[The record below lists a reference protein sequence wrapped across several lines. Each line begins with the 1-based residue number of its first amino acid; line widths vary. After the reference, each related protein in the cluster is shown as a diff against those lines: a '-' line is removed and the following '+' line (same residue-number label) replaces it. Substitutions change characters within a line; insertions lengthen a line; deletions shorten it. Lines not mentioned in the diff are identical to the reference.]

1 MIYMQREIMS
11 EKGIEEYETERR
23 MSPEAV
29 KRENALRMEIERL
42 SLAKS
47 YSPSGV
53 SVNGVGAA
61 IGSLESRGY
70 VKTNITKV
78 SVGNVRPLAET
89 HIASLMSDRERQ
101 VDRLR
106 IMARR

>member
-23 MSPEAV
+23 ISLEAS

-42 SLAKS
+42 SSAKS
-47 YSPSGV
+47 YSPAGV
-53 SVNGVGAA
+53 SVNGVGAT

-70 VKTNITKV
+70 AKTNITKV
-78 SVGNVRPLAET
+78 SAGSVRPLAET
-89 HIASLMSDRERQ
+89 HISSLMSDRERQ